1 MTPSA
6 KEFYLLCSENVRLKM
21 GIDSGNNLRKGTF
34 GTNISFDIDDVATPA
49 KRRTRQTEEHN
60 EVVRGNHDSVT
71 ECPGCGSAISRDEWL
86 ECLVGFVSGAHE
98 FEIGNPV
105 RARIVQ
111 NLRNQASSMKVPSP
125 REDWE
130 LAVVKKLMTQIE
142 KIVLAE
148 VSRTQPKQVIARS
161 ITDQERLE
169 LIAETEARVIN
180 TMAVEI
186 QEALIAELTPR
197 LEQEIRAQVEK
208 ELWQQFEEEWKNRS
222 LGKVV

>member
-1 MTPSA
+1 
-6 KEFYLLCSENVRLKM
+6 
-21 GIDSGNNLRKGTF
+21 
-34 GTNISFDIDDVATPA
+34 
-49 KRRTRQTEEHN
+49 
-60 EVVRGNHDSVT
+60 
-71 ECPGCGSAISRDEWL
+71 
-86 ECLVGFVSGAHE
+86 
-98 FEIGNPV
+98 
-105 RARIVQ
+105 
-111 NLRNQASSMKVPSP
+111 MKVPSP